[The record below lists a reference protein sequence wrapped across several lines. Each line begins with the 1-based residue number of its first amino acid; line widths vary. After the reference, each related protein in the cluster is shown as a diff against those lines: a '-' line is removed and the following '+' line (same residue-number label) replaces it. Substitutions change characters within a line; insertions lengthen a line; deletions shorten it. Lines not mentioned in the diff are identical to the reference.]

1 MLVITRRAGESILLG
16 DEIRIVILG
25 VESDRIKIG
34 IEAPQSMK
42 ILRAELMTEV
52 SDINREATQS
62 DLSLI
67 QGILNQ
73 QPGASRIDK
82 RSKAAADP
90 PESDCASE

>member
-34 IEAPQSMK
+34 IEAPKSMK

-67 QGILNQ
+67 QDILNQ
-73 QPGASRIDK
+73 RPGASLSDK
-82 RSKAAADP
+82 RSIAAADP
-90 PESDCASE
+90 PESDRANE

>member
-34 IEAPQSMK
+34 IEAPQSTK

-67 QGILNQ
+67 QGIHNLRPAAQ
-73 QPGASRIDK
+73 
-82 RSKAAADP
+82 RSVDQKKFALDP
-90 PESDCASE
+90 EGQEHVLK